1 MKALVVGGT
10 GPTGPYIVNGLLQR
24 GYQVTIFHRGT
35 HEVPEIPPEVEHI
48 HGDPHFRET
57 IDPVLAGRTFDVAVV
72 MYGRIRLL
80 AEALVGKIGRFVG
93 VGGVA
98 GYRGYMQP
106 DRLFPAGLP
115 VPTPESSPLV
125 ASEEELR
132 FSYLIAMTEQVVLEH
147 HPTAAFFRYPYIY
160 GAYQLVPREW
170 SIIRRILDKRPYI
183 ILPDGGLTLA
193 THGYAANMA
202 HAVLLAVD
210 KPQASAGQVYNCGD
224 EKTLTLRQTI
234 EVITKAMNYQ
244 WEILDVPNAVAI
256 PSRPY
261 AFQETSHHRLMDL
274 FKIKTELG
282 YTDIVSPEEGLKKT
296 TQWLLDN
303 RPEPGGEVEKRLLD
317 PFDYAGEDRLAT
329 VFRESMQRMAAVTF
343 NIDTTRPHP
352 YAHPK
357 EPGQQRDHRAR

>member
-1 MKALVVGGT
+1 L
-10 GPTGPYIVNGLLQR
+10 
-24 GYQVTIFHRGT
+24 TI
-35 HEVPEIPPEVEHI
+35 
-48 HGDPHFRET
+48 
-57 IDPVLAGRTFDVAVV
+57 
-72 MYGRIRLL
+72 
-80 AEALVGKIGRFVG
+80 
-93 VGGVA
+93 
-98 GYRGYMQP
+98 
-106 DRLFPAGLP
+106 
-115 VPTPESSPLV
+115 
-125 ASEEELR
+125 
-132 FSYLIAMTEQVVLEH
+132 
-147 HPTAAFFRYPYIY
+147 
-160 GAYQLVPREW
+160 
-170 SIIRRILDKRPYI
+170 
-183 ILPDGGLTLA
+183 
-193 THGYAANMA
+193 
-202 HAVLLAVD
+202 
-210 KPQASAGQVYNCGD
+210 
-224 EKTLTLRQTI
+224 RQTV

-282 YTDIVSPEEGLKKT
+282 YSDIVSPEEGLKRT

-329 VFRESMQRMAAVTF
+329 VFRDSMQRMAAVPF